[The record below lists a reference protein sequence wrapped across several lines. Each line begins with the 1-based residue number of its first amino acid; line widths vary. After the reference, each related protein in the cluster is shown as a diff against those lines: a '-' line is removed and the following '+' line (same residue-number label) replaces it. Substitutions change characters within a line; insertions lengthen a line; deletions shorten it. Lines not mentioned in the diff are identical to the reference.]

1 MSTGA
6 QNRVGPTGDPF
17 ELDRL
22 AEELAARE
30 GTSTAERAS
39 VEVDLP
45 ELQPLTHDN
54 KFLSAP
60 NFNVEEFLL
69 SRSNTSL
76 PDLRTELRE
85 YLAKLKEEL
94 VKLINDDYEAFI
106 SLSTDLQGE
115 GARLERIKQPLGGL
129 GSQIQESKDQL
140 QSIQDS
146 VKARLDRRAALREEK
161 ALLQLL
167 LKISDSIARLE
178 SLLLISSPQDISGQ
192 EKSLY
197 SGASFPTSD
206 VLDDKSSKGNRAK
219 HLLRI
224 ASEYNQLLYHAN
236 KASSS
241 NCTFVAENQRRIE
254 RIKSTLTSDLEHHFT
269 TTLLSLVPTDRTLSE
284 KAKRPEVEH
293 ARLMLDLADCLRAY
307 DMLGLW
313 RDAEDVIRREIVR
326 AFVKKTIYPG
336 CLSGPRSPL
345 VPPTPFLQQ
354 ASSTSSVSRPPPT
367 PFTPYTALTSKQ
379 TSFFSSSVDLDSN
392 THFLDDDDT
401 PLTGLYNQI
410 LRFVSTDMRP
420 IMEAAERIGSKG
432 SRRPLSAESVER
444 RDDESDEYG
453 FDILS
458 NVIWTEVSRA
468 IMDDLG
474 SAVFAVGKLDE
485 FLKNYERTQ
494 AFIRSLEYLA
504 PSLQSVK
511 AFREHPALEAFER
524 RWQLPVYF
532 QLRWK
537 DIVSRVEEALESKT
551 LSPTGGN
558 TKSVEQP
565 QFALVQSM
573 AIWNALNQ
581 CWNTEIYLTDL
592 GPRFWKLTLQLIK
605 RYRTWIE
612 SSMPPFENASKKQTI
627 SDKASGTDL
636 PGSRSSTP
644 GPGSGQ
650 EASLGRAAD
659 DDKHLQQC
667 ALLMQD
673 IKEMELA
680 VMQLWT
686 DKINAMLPQNA
697 AEDDTSGPE
706 NALKSALSSVTEI
719 IGPLSSQVEAIL
731 TGRCCDALAP
741 VKTLAGQFR
750 AAPQKYMPA
759 KPSPFVPLILRP
771 VKVFFGVDRG
781 GGEGKAL
788 RKDFCIP
795 MSTNIVEAVS
805 NKYLSQLAGMRRA
818 EESLRRLKIGKRHGF
833 SFFGGSGPGP
843 DEDNRDDERLR
854 AQLILDVTA
863 FGQDAEALGVNLEN
877 CTSFKALEK
886 SVHANTGALDSPAP
900 S

>member
-1 MSTGA
+1 MSTAA
-6 QNRVGPTGDPF
+6 QTRVGSTRDPY

-30 GTSTAERAS
+30 ATSIAERTSAD
-39 VEVDLP
+39 VDLP
-45 ELQPLTHDN
+45 ELLPLSHDN
-54 KFLSAP
+54 KFLSAAD
-60 NFNVEEFLL
+60 FNVEEFLL

-85 YLAKLKEEL
+85 YLAKLKEQL

-115 GARLERIKQPLGGL
+115 GARLERIKRPLGGL
-129 GSQIQESKDQL
+129 SSQIQESKDQL

-146 VKARLDRRAALREEK
+146 VKAKLDRRAALREEK
-161 ALLQLL
+161 VLLQLL
-167 LKISDSIARLE
+167 LKISDSIARIE
-178 SLLLISSPQDISGQ
+178 ALLLISSPQDVSGQ
-192 EKSLY
+192 ERTLY
-197 SGASFPTSD
+197 SGVSFPSSG

-254 RIKSTLTSDLEHHFT
+254 RIKSTLSSDLEHHFT
-269 TTLLSLVPTDRTLSE
+269 ATLLSLASTDRTSSG

-293 ARLMLDLADCLRAY
+293 ARLMSDLVDCLRAY

-345 VPPTPFLQQ
+345 VPSTPFLQQ
-354 ASSTSSVSRPPPT
+354 SSSASFVSRPPPT
-367 PFTPYTALTSKQ
+367 PFTPYTALTSRQ
-379 TSFFSSSVDLDSN
+379 TSFFSSPVEFDSN
-392 THFLDDDDT
+392 TRFLDDDDT

-410 LRFVSTDMRP
+410 LRFVSTDMKP
-420 IMEAAERIGSKG
+420 VMEAAERIGSKG
-432 SRRPLSAESVER
+432 SRRPPSAGSGER

-458 NVIWTEVSRA
+458 SVIWTEVSRA

-485 FLKNYERTQ
+485 FRKNYERTH
-494 AFIRSLEYLA
+494 AFVRSFEYLA

-537 DIVSRVEEALESKT
+537 DIVSRLEEALESKT
-551 LSPTGGN
+551 LSPTSSN
-558 TKSVEQP
+558 TKSVDQP
-565 QFALVQSM
+565 QFVLVQSM

-592 GPRFWKLTLQLIK
+592 GPRFWRLTLQLIK

-612 SSMPPFENASKKQTI
+612 SSMPPFENASKKQTMP
-627 SDKASGTDL
+627 DKASGTEL

-644 GPGSGQ
+644 GPGQ
-650 EASLGRAAD
+650 ETSSIGRAAD
-659 DDKHLQQC
+659 DDKYLQQC

-680 VMQLWT
+680 VLQLWT
-686 DKINAMLPQNA
+686 DKINVMLPQNVA
-697 AEDDTSGPE
+697 EEDDTSRPE
-706 NALKSALSSVTEI
+706 NALKSALSSVTEV
-719 IGPLSSQVEAIL
+719 IGPLSSQVETIL

-759 KPSPFVPLILRP
+759 KPSPFIPLILRP

-788 RKDFCIP
+788 RKDFCIS

-833 SFFGGSGPGP
+833 SFFGGAGSAP

-886 SVHANTGALDSPAP
+886 SVHANTGALDSPA
-900 S
+900 

>member
-1 MSTGA
+1 MSTAA
-6 QNRVGPTGDPF
+6 QTHVGSTRDPY

-30 GTSTAERAS
+30 ATSITDRTST
-39 VEVDLP
+39 EVDLP
-45 ELQPLTHDN
+45 ELLPLSHDN
-54 KFLSAP
+54 RFLSAAD
-60 NFNVEEFLL
+60 FNVEEFLL

-76 PDLRTELRE
+76 HDLRTELRE

-115 GARLERIKQPLGGL
+115 GARLERIKWPLGGL
-129 GSQIQESKDQL
+129 SSQIQESKDQL
-140 QSIQDS
+140 QSVQDS
-146 VKARLDRRAALREEK
+146 VKAKLDRRAALREEK
-161 ALLQLL
+161 SLLQLL

-178 SLLLISSPQDISGQ
+178 SLLLISSPQDVSGQ
-192 EKSLY
+192 EKTLY
-197 SGASFPTSD
+197 SGASFPSSD
-206 VLDDKSSKGNRAK
+206 ILDDKSSKGNRAK

-254 RIKSTLTSDLEHHFT
+254 RIKSTLSSDLEHHFT
-269 TTLLSLVPTDRTLSE
+269 TTLLSLASSDRTFSE

-293 ARLMLDLADCLRAY
+293 ARLMSDLVDCLRAY

-345 VPPTPFLQQ
+345 VPPTPFLHQS
-354 ASSTSSVSRPPPT
+354 SSTSSVSRPPPT

-379 TSFFSSSVDLDSN
+379 TSFFSSSVEFDSN
-392 THFLDDDDT
+392 TRFLDDDDT

-410 LRFVSTDMRP
+410 LRFVSTEMKP
-420 IMEAAERIGSKG
+420 VMEAAEGIGSKG
-432 SRRPLSAESVER
+432 SHRPFSVGSIER

-485 FLKNYERTQ
+485 FRKNYERTQ
-494 AFIRSLEYLA
+494 AFIRSFEYLA

-537 DIVSRVEEALESKT
+537 DIVSRVEEALDSKT
-551 LSPTGGN
+551 LSPTSSN
-558 TKSVEQP
+558 TKSVDQP
-565 QFALVQSM
+565 QFILVQSM

-592 GPRFWKLTLQLIK
+592 GPRFWRLTFQLIK

-612 SSMPPFENASKKQTI
+612 SSMPPFENASKKQTMP
-627 SDKASGTDL
+627 DKASGTEF

-644 GPGSGQ
+644 GPGQ
-650 EASLGRAAD
+650 ETSSIGRAAD
-659 DDKHLQQC
+659 DDKCLQQC

-673 IKEMELA
+673 IKEMESA
-680 VMQLWT
+680 VLQLWT
-686 DKINAMLPQNA
+686 DKINAMLPQNVA
-697 AEDDTSGPE
+697 EEDDTSRPE

-719 IGPLSSQVEAIL
+719 IGPLSSQVETIL

-788 RKDFCIP
+788 RKDFCIM
-795 MSTNIVEAVS
+795 MSTNIVEAAS

-833 SFFGGSGPGP
+833 SFFGGSGSAP

-854 AQLILDVTA
+854 AQLILDVAA

-886 SVHANTGALDSPAP
+886 SVHANTGALDSAA
-900 S
+900 